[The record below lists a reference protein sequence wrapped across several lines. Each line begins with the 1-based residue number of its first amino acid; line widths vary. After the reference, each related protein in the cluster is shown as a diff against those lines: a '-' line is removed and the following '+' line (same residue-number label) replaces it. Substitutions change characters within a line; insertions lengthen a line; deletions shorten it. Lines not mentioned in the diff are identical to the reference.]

1 MASPSHNPVLAR
13 AGFGTRAQADI
24 AGPTMTFAGTMGKT
38 FLLLG
43 LVAIGMVYVWAGL
56 PPLGLSPSVI
66 YPLLTGSFVVGV
78 ILLIATSFRPEYASI
93 TGPVYAAMQGVVL
106 GVVTL
111 LLDAEFPGLPMQA
124 ALLTVATLGV
134 MLLAYRTGVIRVTE
148 RFRAIVVSCT
158 AAIFV
163 FYIIAFG
170 MSLFGLYIP
179 FLHEGGI
186 IGIGFSLFVT
196 GLAAFNLILDFDT
209 IEQGIDRAPA
219 EMEWFAAFGLVVT
232 LIWLYM
238 EILRL
243 LRKLR
248 D

>member
-1 MASPSHNPVLAR
+1 MASPSHNPVLSR
-13 AGFGTRAQADI
+13 AGFDTQVQADV
-24 AGPTMTFAGTMGKT
+24 AGPTMTFAGTMTKT
-38 FLLLG
+38 FVLLG
-43 LVAIGMVYVWAGL
+43 ILAAGMVYAWAGL
-56 PPLGLSPSVI
+56 PPLGFTSATV
-66 YPLLTGSFVVGV
+66 YPLLIGSFVVGV

-106 GVVTL
+106 GLVTMIL
-111 LLDAEFPGLPMQA
+111 EAQFPGLPMQA
-124 ALLTVATLGV
+124 ALLTVATLVV
-134 MLLAYRTGVIRVTE
+134 MLVAYRSGVIRVTE
-148 RFRAIVVSCT
+148 RFRSIVVSCT

-209 IEQGIDRAPA
+209 IEQGIGRAPA

-248 D
+248 S

>member
-1 MASPSHNPVLAR
+1 MLVAYR
-13 AGFGTRAQADI
+13 AGLIRA
-24 AGPTMTFAGTMGKT
+24 
-38 FLLLG
+38 
-43 LVAIGMVYVWAGL
+43 
-56 PPLGLSPSVI
+56 
-66 YPLLTGSFVVGV
+66 
-78 ILLIATSFRPEYASI
+78 
-93 TGPVYAAMQGVVL
+93 
-106 GVVTL
+106 
-111 LLDAEFPGLPMQA
+111 
-124 ALLTVATLGV
+124 
-134 MLLAYRTGVIRVTE
+134 TE
-148 RFRAIVVSCT
+148 RFRTIVVSCT
-158 AAIFV
+158 ASIFV

-170 MSLFGLYIP
+170 LSLVGIYIP

-186 IGIGFSLFVT
+186 LGIGFSLFVT

-209 IEQGIDRAPA
+209 IEQGIGRAPA